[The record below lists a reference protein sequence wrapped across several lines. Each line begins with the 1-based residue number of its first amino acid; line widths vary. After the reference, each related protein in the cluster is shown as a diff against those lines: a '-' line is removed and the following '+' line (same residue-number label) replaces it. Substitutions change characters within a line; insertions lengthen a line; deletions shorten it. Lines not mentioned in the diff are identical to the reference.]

1 MRRMIASLVFAI
13 IGTLGVLAQNG
24 TVTQTFYMDYDTK
37 RIDTCTVAMSFVKGV
52 PTEVSI
58 YFNHEDR
65 KTTWWHSFMET
76 QTCIISIKQ

>member
-37 RIDTCTVAMSFVKGV
+37 RIDTCTVAMSFV
-52 PTEVSI
+52 PNFRNT
-58 YFNHEDR
+58 
-65 KTTWWHSFMET
+65 
-76 QTCIISIKQ
+76 II

>member
-37 RIDTCTVAMSFVKGV
+37 RIDTCTVAMSFVK
-52 PTEVSI
+52 
-58 YFNHEDR
+58 
-65 KTTWWHSFMET
+65 
-76 QTCIISIKQ
+76 